1 MKRNV
6 AGPREIDAIAVLALL
21 ACCIVWG
28 INQVAIK
35 EALQAIPPMMQAG
48 IRSVIAALLL
58 LGYALFRGVRI
69 FDRDGT
75 AWPGIIAGVLFAIE
89 FVFLY
94 VGLAYTTASR
104 GVVFLYCAPFVVAI
118 GSHYLVAGDRLSLA
132 KTLGLGAAFAGV
144 VLAMGESLWQPSKV
158 STVFGDTLS
167 FLAAVLWGFTTLIVR
182 VTPLKSA
189 PAEKTLLYQLALSGL
204 LLPIASVAWGEPAIG
219 ALTPRVLAAF
229 VYSAFV
235 VAFISYLTWFWLVR
249 TYPPSKVSAFTFLAP
264 VFGVLAG
271 VLMLGEP
278 LTATLVAALALV
290 ALGIY
295 LVNRPQRA

>member
-1 MKRNV
+1 MKIARGETTMKRNV

-104 GVVFLYCAPFVVAI
+104 GVVS
-118 GSHYLVAGDRLSLA
+118 GTA
-132 KTLGLGAAFAGV
+132 K
-144 VLAMGESLWQPSKV
+144 
-158 STVFGDTLS
+158 
-167 FLAAVLWGFTTLIVR
+167 
-182 VTPLKSA
+182 
-189 PAEKTLLYQLALSGL
+189 
-204 LLPIASVAWGEPAIG
+204 
-219 ALTPRVLAAF
+219 
-229 VYSAFV
+229 
-235 VAFISYLTWFWLVR
+235 
-249 TYPPSKVSAFTFLAP
+249 
-264 VFGVLAG
+264 
-271 VLMLGEP
+271 
-278 LTATLVAALALV
+278 
-290 ALGIY
+290 
-295 LVNRPQRA
+295 